1 MNFTQDSS
9 SWNWKFHFSIVK
21 HLSHKMSLAGLKK
34 QLNKANQYLSET
46 IGGAKG
52 TELDAEFAEMERKLD
67 VTEKLVTD
75 LQARTQEY
83 LQPNPATRARLM
95 TMHTISKVR
104 GQAHK
109 SAYPQPEGLLG
120 DCMVKNGKELGED
133 SVYGSALVE
142 FGESLHQMADVKYAL
157 EDNVKQNF
165 LDPLYN
171 LQNKDLREVAHHR
184 KKLQGRRL
192 DYDHKA
198 GRKDLREEEMRAA
211 MEKFEESKELAE
223 TSMYNLLDNEVEQL
237 SQLSALCQAQ
247 LAYHKQCSDILDR
260 LNDVIQ
266 DKVQES
272 NSRPTRPHVPK
283 RVSSSLDV
291 YGGSSNSINGGGTGS
306 TRRPSGSTTPSA
318 PTPPK
323 KQACARA
330 LYDFEIE
337 NEGELAFAEG
347 DLINLVAR
355 LDENW
360 LEGELRGQRGFF
372 PSNYVEVLVDL

>member
-1 MNFTQDSS
+1 M
-9 SWNWKFHFSIVK
+9 SI
-21 HLSHKMSLAGLKK
+21 AGLKK
-34 QLNKANQYLSET
+34 QLNKANQYLAET
-46 IGGAKG
+46 MGGAKG
-52 TELDAEFAEMERKLD
+52 TELDPEFAEMERKID
-67 VTEKLVTD
+67 VTEKLVVD

-104 GQAHK
+104 GQAQK

-120 DCMVKNGKELGED
+120 DCMVKNGKELGQD

-142 FGESLHQMADVKYAL
+142 FGESLHEMADVKYTL
-157 EDNVKQNF
+157 EDRCKQNF

-184 KKLQGRRL
+184 KKLHGRRL
-192 DYDHKA
+192 DYDHKNS
-198 GRKDLREEEMRAA
+198 RKDTRDEEIRAA

-223 TSMYNLLDNEVEQL
+223 TAMYNLLDNEVEQL

-247 LAYHKQCSDILDR
+247 LDYHKQCYDILDR
-260 LNDVIQ
+260 LNQDVQ
-266 DKVQES
+266 EKVQEAS
-272 NSRPTRPHVPK
+272 NKPTRTHVPK

-291 YGGSSNSINGGGTGS
+291 NDGSTNNINGGYGS
-306 TRRPSGSTTPSA
+306 RRASASTTPSV

-337 NEGELAFAEG
+337 NEGELAFKEG
-347 DLINLVAR
+347 DVINLVAR

-360 LEGELRGQRGFF
+360 LEGELKGQRGFF
-372 PSNYVEVLVDL
+372 PTNYVDVLVDL

>member
-1 MNFTQDSS
+1 
-9 SWNWKFHFSIVK
+9 
-21 HLSHKMSLAGLKK
+21 MSLAGLKK

-52 TELDAEFAEMERKLD
+52 TELDEEFAEMERKLD
-67 VTEKLVTD
+67 VTEKLVVD

-95 TMHTISKVR
+95 TMHTVSKVR

-171 LQNKDLREVAHHR
+171 LQNKDLGEVAHHR

-198 GRKDLREEEMRAA
+198 GRKELREEEMRAA

-247 LAYHKQCSDILDR
+247 LAYHKQCSDILER

-272 NSRPTRPHVPK
+272 GSRPTRPHVPK

-291 YGGSSNSINGGGTGS
+291 YGGSNNSLNGGGVAS
-306 TRRPSGSTTPSA
+306 HRRPSGSTTPSA
-318 PTPPK
+318 PAPPK
-323 KQACARA
+323 KQQACCRA

-360 LEGELRGQRGFF
+360 LEGELRGKRGFF
-372 PSNYVEVLVDL
+372 PSNYVDVLVDL

>member
-1 MNFTQDSS
+1 
-9 SWNWKFHFSIVK
+9 
-21 HLSHKMSLAGLKK
+21 MSLAGLKK

-133 SVYGSALVE
+133 STYGSALVE

-198 GRKDLREEEMRAA
+198 SRKDLREEEIRAA

-247 LAYHKQCSDILDR
+247 LAYHRQCSDILER

-272 NSRPTRPHVPK
+272 SSRPTKQHVPK

-291 YGGSSNSINGGGTGS
+291 YGSSGTNVNGGGLAS
-306 TRRPSGSTTPSA
+306 TRRQSGSTTPSA

-323 KQACARA
+323 KQACCRA

-372 PSNYVEVLVDL
+372 PSNYVDILVDL

>member
-1 MNFTQDSS
+1 
-9 SWNWKFHFSIVK
+9 
-21 HLSHKMSLAGLKK
+21 MSLAGLKK

-46 IGGAKG
+46 IGGAHG
-52 TELDAEFAEMERKLD
+52 TVLDPEFAEMERKLD

-104 GQAHK
+104 GQAQK

-133 SVYGSALVE
+133 SIYGSALVE

-157 EDNVKQNF
+157 EDNCKQNF

-171 LQNKDLREVAHHR
+171 LQTKDLREVAHHR

-198 GRKDLREEEMRAA
+198 SRKDLREEEIRAA

-247 LAYHKQCSDILDR
+247 LAYHKQCSDILER

-272 NSRPTRPHVPK
+272 SSRTTRPHVPK

-291 YGGSSNSINGGGTGS
+291 YGGSSNDINGGS
-306 TRRPSGSTTPSA
+306 ISSQRRPSGATTPTA

-337 NEGELAFAEG
+337 NEGELPFSEG

-360 LEGELRGQRGFF
+360 LEGEVRGQRGFF